1 MDLINKKMTKK
12 DFFEIEESKKEN
24 VKIKL

>member
-24 VKIKL
+24 VKIEL